1 MGSDFPIRLRL
12 LRERQRM
19 NRKALGECCG
29 LSKNMIGM
37 YENGKNDYPLVGTGW
52 TASERGWHHE
62 VGEQEKTEACSGKHI
77 FSVLSIDNSNSKI
90 QYVPKYTGANRRFD
104 GAKYAAASSS
114 VASRTK

>member
-37 YENGKNDYPLVGTGW
+37 
-52 TASERGWHHE
+52 
-62 VGEQEKTEACSGKHI
+62 
-77 FSVLSIDNSNSKI
+77 
-90 QYVPKYTGANRRFD
+90 
-104 GAKYAAASSS
+104 
-114 VASRTK
+114 